1 MITQYYFAVPKIY
14 RRNSVHNFKLKIQ
27 NKQVLQQI
35 AFSHS
40 SGIDFKDF
48 MNLYKTCTVKPCY
61 FLVIDT
67 SLAADN
73 YLGLRKNLLRRIS
86 KLIMAFIIRLEMKN
100 KETANISPSSS
111 GIIDKYEYLTYL
123 VLTLYIKFTYSFLGK
138 AFEKQ
143 INNQLDDLNYSN
155 LCNKIYELKTES
167 VFSRKHLNDLI
178 IDKPKEIKQLQNH
191 IKLKDQEYAAKKA
204 LPFK

>member
-48 MNLYKTCTVKPCY
+48 MNLYKTCTAKPCY

-73 YLGLRKNLLRRIS
+73 YLGFRKNLLRRIS

-123 VLTLYIKFTYSFLGK
+123 ILTLYIKFTYSFLGK

-143 INNQLDDLNYSN
+143 IINQLDDLNYSN

-167 VFSRKHLNDLI
+167 LFSRKHSNDLI
-178 IDKPKEIKQLQNH
+178 IDKPKETKQLQNH

-204 LPFK
+204 LSFK